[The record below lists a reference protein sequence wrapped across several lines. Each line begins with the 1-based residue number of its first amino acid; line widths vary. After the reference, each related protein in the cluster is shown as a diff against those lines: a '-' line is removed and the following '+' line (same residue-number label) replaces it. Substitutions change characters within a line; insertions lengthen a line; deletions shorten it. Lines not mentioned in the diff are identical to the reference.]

1 MLRSA
6 GRSEVPEKTAV
17 SGTDSAVIALR
28 LQKCAETDEEKAAAD
43 ALYAACRDKL
53 RRALQSSG
61 GSVDEAARALS
72 SHPRSL
78 YRLIVR
84 YDLHAITREARAVR
98 SHD

>member
-1 MLRSA
+1 M
-6 GRSEVPEKTAV
+6 PEKIV

-28 LQKCAETDEEKAAAD
+28 LRECAQTDEERAAAD
-43 ALYAACRDKL
+43 AVYAACRDKL
-53 RRALQSSG
+53 RRALQASG

-72 SHPRSL
+72 SHPRNL

-84 YDLHAITREARAVR
+84 YDLHAITREARTTR